1 MRSPIK
7 LEIFNCSHRYSIDSI
22 VHQGSTIEVIIPEN
36 CFIMFHCGLVYCG
49 TPSWDINNGEYS
61 SNTRLFFTIVKK
73 YYNVEHEYTHQMD
86 SFLCKLDQYEVYK
99 ENKYSTIEKHGPM
112 IDLRTLKRS
121 SAKINENQRDSK
133 FHIINGNLNLLGLVI
148 LKSKNVI
155 ADKYDIALA
164 EMSINKQGSKYWQK
178 LVIIDDKRSILFPVI
193 IMVQY
198 LNAMIFHF

>member
-1 MRSPIK
+1 
-7 LEIFNCSHRYSIDSI
+7 
-22 VHQGSTIEVIIPEN
+22 
-36 CFIMFHCGLVYCG
+36 
-49 TPSWDINNGEYS
+49 
-61 SNTRLFFTIVKK
+61 
-73 YYNVEHEYTHQMD
+73 MD
-86 SFLCKLDQYEVYK
+86 SFLCKLDQYEVCK
-99 ENKYSTIEKHGPM
+99 EKIYSTNEKCGSL

>member
-1 MRSPIK
+1 
-7 LEIFNCSHRYSIDSI
+7 
-22 VHQGSTIEVIIPEN
+22 
-36 CFIMFHCGLVYCG
+36 
-49 TPSWDINNGEYS
+49 
-61 SNTRLFFTIVKK
+61 
-73 YYNVEHEYTHQMD
+73 MD